1 MKKYLFLL
9 SILFTTGVLFADG
22 EGFHPE
28 MNSVSEVDESLQ
40 DLTLFS
46 ISMQNFCNDINKRD
60 MDLISYLD
68 TKIKSNVANI
78 ELLIITKTS
87 VINLVKSGLKEKTD
101 LSIESCQ
108 SMDY

>member
-9 SILFTTGVLFADG
+9 SILFTTGVLFAEG
-22 EGFHPE
+22 EGFHPN
-28 MNSVSEVDESLQ
+28 MNSVSAVDESFQ

-60 MDLISYLD
+60 TDLISYLD
-68 TKIKSNVANI
+68 TKIESKVANF
-78 ELLIITKTS
+78 ELLISTKSS
-87 VINLVKSGLKEKTD
+87 VLKLVDSGLKEKTN